1 MRESYNMRT
10 DWFGNTV
17 ICTAVTGG
25 YDYAFGQPHLPGV
38 DYIFFTDGNSPNP
51 IPSPWKIEI
60 LPECDS
66 HLDNRRRSK
75 RPKLN
80 PHSIPILNNYKYVIW
95 IDGEMQILNPNFVQ
109 EIMSYMDNGFV
120 ASLHPDAA
128 VPNGRY
134 CAYGEATIRPPK
146 YAKEPLDAQ
155 CDFYRSEG
163 FPENYGLYAC
173 GLSARDM
180 TNEKVKQIGEL
191 WHEQNLTWS
200 YQDQVSFPYC
210 LWKYDFQPDILP
222 RTLYDMGWLCLNLH
236 KKED

>member
-1 MRESYNMRT
+1 MQESYDMVD

-25 YDYAFGQPHLPGV
+25 YDYAFRQPPLLGV
-38 DYIFFTDGNSPNP
+38 DYIFFTDGNSPNE
-51 IPSPWKIEI
+51 IPSPWKIEF

-66 HLDNRRRSK
+66 HLDNRRRAK

-80 PHSIPILNNYKYVIW
+80 PHSIPILNNYKYMIW
-95 IDGEMQILNPNFVQ
+95 IDGEMQIINPNFVDEMMQ
-109 EIMSYMDNGFV
+109 FMNNGFV

-128 VPNGRY
+128 VENGRY

-146 YAKEPLDAQ
+146 YASEPLDAQ

-210 LWKYDFQPDILP
+210 LWKYNFKPDILP
-222 RTLYDMGWLCLNLH
+222 KTLYHMGWLSLNLH